1 MMCAMAYARGAAN
14 KGGRPSRGARGQ
26 RTLRLPAEI
35 DETIDARADAAGY
48 RSVNDYLCDLIAD
61 ALKAGLGAKPG
72 DRLPLT
78 A

>member
-1 MMCAMAYARGAAN
+1 MMSGMAYARGAAN
-14 KGGRPSRGARGQ
+14 KGGRPSLGARGQ

-35 DETIDARADAAGY
+35 DQTIEARADAAGY
-48 RSVNDYLCDLIAD
+48 RSVNDYLCDLIAR
-61 ALKAGLGAKPG
+61 ALEAGLAPEPQ